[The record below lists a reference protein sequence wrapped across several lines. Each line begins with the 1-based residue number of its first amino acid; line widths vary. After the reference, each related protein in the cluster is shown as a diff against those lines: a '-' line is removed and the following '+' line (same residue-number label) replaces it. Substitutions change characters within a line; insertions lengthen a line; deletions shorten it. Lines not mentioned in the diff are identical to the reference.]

1 MPEKVAK
8 ITKPSTDDFKKE
20 RKLFFV
26 PLVFKEM
33 DSPGDYLEKLGQY
46 WKQVEKQ
53 IKELEL
59 KLGSIQKIYHELA
72 AAGDKEGLEAIKD
85 LNEESYKIIKK
96 KIEEGGQLQ
105 ATEDSDTLTAF
116 MDWSRCLAIGLQ
128 NQKVLSTI
136 YQSYIEAGRKR
147 NESIAKRLDE
157 TLKPDESLQ
166 NQKVLST
173 IYQSYIEA
181 GRKRNESI
189 AKRLDETLKPD
200 ETGILFMREGHQV
213 QFPTDIQVFYVVPP
227 ALDEV
232 KRWLRD
238 HEFQKMKKSE
248 TEQKDKEENK

>member
-1 MPEKVAK
+1 
-8 ITKPSTDDFKKE
+8 
-20 RKLFFV
+20 
-26 PLVFKEM
+26 
-33 DSPGDYLEKLGQY
+33 
-46 WKQVEKQ
+46 VEKQ
-53 IKELEL
+53 IEELEL

-157 TLKPDESLQ
+157 TLKPDE
-166 NQKVLST
+166 
-173 IYQSYIEA
+173 
-181 GRKRNESI
+181 
-189 AKRLDETLKPD
+189 
-200 ETGILFMREGHQV
+200 TGILFMREGHQV
-213 QFPTDIQVFYVVPP
+213 QFPTDIQVFYVAPP

>member
-26 PLVFKEM
+26 PLVFKGM
-33 DSPGDYLEKLGQY
+33 DSPGDYLEKFGQY

-53 IKELEL
+53 IEELEL

-157 TLKPDESLQ
+157 TLKPDE
-166 NQKVLST
+166 
-173 IYQSYIEA
+173 I
-181 GRKRNESI
+181 
-189 AKRLDETLKPD
+189 
-200 ETGILFMREGHQV
+200 GILFMREGHQV
-213 QFPTDIQVFYVVPP
+213 QFPADIQVFYVAPP
-227 ALDEV
+227 ALDEIN
-232 KRWLRD
+232 RWIRD
-238 HEFQKMKKSE
+238 HESRKMKESE
-248 TEQKDKEENK
+248 AKQKDKEESK